1 MLFVQVDKNS
11 EITLGFLFR
20 ALWFNKFKVII
31 PTILACALAVFYV
44 VNKPNVYTA
53 SGVYTPASQGD
64 ASALSKLAGQF
75 GGLASLAGVSLGG
88 GGAKDDTQVALK
100 FLKSRAFLQYF
111 IEKHNLADELMAVEK
126 WDRETNELV
135 YDASIY
141 DIKSQQ
147 WVRTPPPNKRV
158 EPTPWEAYEPLK
170 DLLQV
175 QYDDKEGIIT
185 ISLTYYSPII
195 AKEWLEL
202 IVKELNAYWKDK
214 KLQKSEKLAE
224 ELTLKAQETEITEL
238 QEVFY
243 NLIAEQSKNTLLTQ
257 VTDEAVFESV
267 GEVVLPEDKS
277 APSRALICILV
288 FILSSTISSLIILGR
303 AINKINR
310 S

>member
-88 GGAKDDTQVALK
+88 GAKDDTQVALK

-126 WDRETNELV
+126 WDRETDELV

-288 FILSSTISSLIILGR
+288 FILSSTISSLIIIGR